1 MRFHF
6 QLKTV
11 VPDFLQFWKLN
22 MLVSIEIAKGILVLD
37 YGFDFQITAIQN

>member
-1 MRFHF
+1 MCFHF

-22 MLVSIEIAKGILVLD
+22 MLVSIEIAKCIPVLD
-37 YGFDFQITAIQN
+37 YGIEIQMTAI